1 MKEISVLDQI
11 DDLTQATEILRDHN
25 ARSRNL
31 EINDYD
37 RDKSGDTQEIVE
49 AFTTRRSIL
58 TKDGSIAPDCKF
70 IRCQTKS
77 EVFAN

>member
-1 MKEISVLDQI
+1 MKEISVLNRI
-11 DDLTQATEILRDHN
+11 DDLTQATEILRNHN
-25 ARSRNL
+25 ARSITF

-37 RDKSGDTQEIVE
+37 RDKLGDTQEIVE

-58 TKDGSIAPDCKF
+58 TKDESIVPDWEF
-70 IRCQTKS
+70 IHHQTKL